1 MSAITESNMSKKVL
15 LVGSYNR
22 INEFLD
28 TEAKMYLKKVFSAPS
43 LGLHRIA
50 SYLRPEHSVVVYD
63 PNMGGDPYEYLKSN
77 AKAFDII
84 GFSLTHATLEY
95 DLSLMWCVR
104 KANKDCIIVAGG
116 EEATFD
122 AALLEKYSPVDII
135 VMGEGEKAMAAICA
149 DSVTEKRIQMP
160 LGGEFR
166 DVTLGIDFTS
176 IPYED
181 YWQLLEERNK
191 NFEETRTV
199 RLFTSNLCPWGCLF
213 CSATNFLSYAYG
225 KQPRLISIGA
235 EDLVILVKRIVEA
248 HPDVRTIFFQDDNF
262 IMGAMGRMRV
272 FELCGGILESR
283 VKGEIPDTVK
293 FMCET
298 RVDSI
303 DKSILKSLAEAGFR
317 LIFYG
322 VESFSR
328 SILNEFK
335 KGVIVNQIEQALDW
349 TYETGMTPYITIIL
363 TSPNCTIEDVKETVR
378 KCKEH
383 SRRGALLGVN
393 LYVIPLPGS
402 EIVSVAEDCIE
413 YRQVDIPGTSLSFDK
428 AEKIIPRDGKVRR
441 MLKLTSGR
449 LEDLNLDKI
458 GKFISHDKSILD
470 LDAVTSALEEV

>member
-1 MSAITESNMSKKVL
+1 MSKEVL

-28 TEAKMYLKKVFSAPS
+28 TEAQMYLKKVFSAPS

-50 SYLRPEHSVVVYD
+50 SYLRPEHNVVVYD
-63 PNMGGDPYEYLKSN
+63 PNMGEDPYKYLKSN

-104 KANKDCIIVAGG
+104 KANKDCVIVAGG

-122 AALLEKYSPVDII
+122 ASLLEEHSPANII
-135 VMGEGEKAMAAICA
+135 VMGEGEKAMAAIC
-149 DSVTEKRIQMP
+149 DGSVTEGRVRMP
-160 LGGEFR
+160 LGNEFR
-166 DVTLGIDFTS
+166 DATFGMDFTS
-176 IPYED
+176 IPYEA
-181 YWQLLEERNK
+181 YWQLLEERNE

-225 KQPRLISIGA
+225 EQPELISIGA
-235 EDLVILVKRIVEA
+235 EDLVILVKRIIEA
-248 HPDVRTIFFQDDNF
+248 YPDVRTIFFQDDNF
-262 IMGAMGRMRV
+262 IIGEAGRERV
-272 FELCGGILESR
+272 FKLCAGILESR
-283 VKGEIPDTVK
+283 KRGEIPDTVK

-298 RVDSI
+298 RVDTVT
-303 DKSILKSLAEAGFR
+303 KPILESLAGAGFR
-317 LIFYG
+317 LVFYG
-322 VESFSR
+322 VESFSK
-328 SILNEFK
+328 SVLDEFK
-335 KGVIVNQIEQALDW
+335 KGVLVEQIEQALDW
-349 TYETGMTPYITIIL
+349 TYETGMVPYITIIL
-363 TSPNCTIEDVKETVR
+363 TSPNCTIEDVRVTVK

-393 LYVIPLPGS
+393 LYTIPLPGS
-402 EIVSVAEDCIE
+402 EIVSIAEDCIE
-413 YRQVDIPGTSLSFDK
+413 YRQVKIPGTSISFDK
-428 AEKIIPRDGKVRR
+428 AEKIIPRDEKVRR
-441 MLKLTSGR
+441 MLKLTSAC

-470 LDAVTSALEEV
+470 LDAVTSALRDGG